1 MSDDEDEYEYDSD
14 ASMEEDDQQ
23 DDDSNAYD
31 YPSGSEEEE
40 EIDDINV
47 KLENEYYSAK
57 DLREDDK
64 DQAKETFENVIRME
78 KEALNDGN
86 DDSDGTGDKVGQ
98 WTFKALKQLLKLK
111 MRYGEYEEAKDDY
124 RKLLQCISN
133 PNIDG
138 VSPNDVEKSINGML
152 DRVASLLQGKSK
164 QMLQQNTPISLGKND
179 TPQNS
184 LAKYVY
190 DSTKNLFHPH
200 CGSCPNERLW
210 FKTNLKYGQ
219 LLYESKETAKLQTVI
234 QDLLKSSNGSNNDS
248 NMSSTSST
256 NLMEIYALQIQLYSR
271 LKDNKKLREIS
282 SKAMKVQSGVP
293 HPRTIALI
301 QELGG
306 KMHMASREFEAA
318 NHAFFQAFKSYDE
331 AGDDARLRCLK
342 YLVLASMLHASSINP
357 FDSQEVRPFKKDPE
371 IVAMTNL
378 VDAFH
383 NNEITT
389 FEKIVN
395 ESGIMDDE
403 FIREYL
409 ADLLRTIRMQVLE
422 NVIRPYTRI
431 SLDALSRELNGIPRK
446 DVESLLVAAILS
458 GKLDG
463 RIDQVNGILLKN
475 TDIHRGRMET
485 DNDVG
490 KADTSGGVR
499 ANKGEK
505 DDMIPWGGNSISVSS
520 CSAMEKLM
528 EELESLTMAVT
539 AANSKVVNHH
549 LSTRMR
555 VS

>member
-111 MRYGEYEEAKDDY
+111 MRYGEYEDAKEGY

-152 DRVASLLQGKSK
+152 DRVTAMFQEVISASEPGQGSS
-164 QMLQQNTPISLGKND
+164 M
-179 TPQNS
+179 
-184 LAKYVY
+184 KYDVY
-190 DSTKNLFHPH
+190 DSTISLFHPSH
-200 CGSCPNERLW
+200 GARPNERLW

-234 QDLLKSSNGSNNDS
+234 QDLLNNSNDS
-248 NMSSTSST
+248 